1 MLHVPSFWDVGR
13 SRNTSCYLS
22 SLTNLEM
29 QYLILVRCR
38 IVVHPWNTISPS
50 PFRPR
55 FFVCGP
61 PSATIP
67 GTASTGRRGAFEW
80 ATTAIQTLRVASMKK
95 LLNIVYWIGMA
106 VSLELISFGVCCHFT
121 IDAIMRIPFVFLPVC
136 AGLTIGLCCVEHLL
150 RQGR

>member
-13 SRNTSCYLS
+13 SRNTSCFLS

-38 IVVHPWNTISPS
+38 IVVHPRNTYSPS

-55 FFVCGP
+55 FFVSGP
-61 PSATIP
+61 FLRLSQVRRAQ
-67 GTASTGRRGAFEW
+67 GGRGGFER

-95 LLNIVYWIGMA
+95 LLNIVCWIGMT

-136 AGLTIGLCCVEHLL
+136 AGLTIGLYY
-150 RQGR
+150 R

>member
-13 SRNTSCYLS
+13 SRNTSCFLS

-38 IVVHPWNTISPS
+38 IVVHPWNTFSPS
-50 PFRPR
+50 PLRPR

-61 PSATIP
+61 LLRLSRV
-67 GTASTGRRGAFEW
+67 RRAQGGGVALSG

-150 RQGR
+150 RQRR